1 MAALSALESQPNFY
15 ENLRKL
21 AQQTREV
28 NILATGNPA
37 TGKSALINGLIG
49 QEVAPEGNSL
59 DQETTE
65 VVQYQVT
72 NQGIQFN
79 IWDSPGIVANAE
91 DELQNMVKIAESV
104 PKIDLLLYCI
114 RMDDT
119 RLRKQDILTIS
130 HFTHA
135 FGEEVW
141 NNAVF
146 ALTFA
151 NSVLPARNQNDPLQ
165 KKRHFEER
173 LQKWTKE
180 LHEALKNAGVSEMT
194 VDTIPVAPAGY
205 YHEPSLPDGR
215 ENWLSAFWFICV
227 RTMKD
232 RAQPA
237 LLTVNSIRF
246 KQLNDIT
253 PEDYALPIYRQP
265 LVIETIRKSVIPGAG
280 GVIGG
285 VIGLIVGGPVGILVG
300 GTIGVVTGYVTQV
313 FGTYARAWYGQ

>member
-1 MAALSALESQPNFY
+1 MAALSALESRPNIY

-21 AQQTREV
+21 TWQTREV
-28 NILATGNPA
+28 NILVTG
-37 TGKSALINGLIG
+37 TMGIGKSALVNGLIG
-49 QEVAPEGNSL
+49 EEVAAEGMSL

-65 VVQYQVT
+65 VVRYQVT
-72 NQGIQFN
+72 IQGIQFN
-79 IWDSPGIVANAE
+79 IWDSPGIEANTE

-114 RMDDT
+114 RMDDA
-119 RLRKQDILTIS
+119 RLRKPDKLTIN

-151 NSVLPARNQNDPLQ
+151 NLVLPARNQKDPLYR
-165 KKRHFEER
+165 KRHFEEK

-180 LHEALKNAGVSEMT
+180 LHEALKSTGVSEMT
-194 VDTIPVAPAGY
+194 VETIPVAPAGY
-205 YHEPSLPDGR
+205 YYEPSLPDGR

-227 RTMKD
+227 QTMKD

-237 LLTVNSIRF
+237 LLTVTYNRF
-246 KQLNDIT
+246 
-253 PEDYALPIYRQP
+253 IYRQP
-265 LVIETIRKSVIPGAG
+265 LVIETARNSVIPGAG
-280 GVIGG
+280 GAVEG
-285 VIGLIVGGPVGILVG
+285 VIGLIVGGPVGIVVG
-300 GTIGVVTGYVTQV
+300 GTIGAVTGYVTQL
-313 FGTYARAWYGQ
+313 FTRAWYRH

>member
-1 MAALSALESQPNFY
+1 MADLSVLESQPDLH
-15 ENLRKL
+15 ENLREL
-21 AQQTREV
+21 ARQTKEV
-28 NILATGNPA
+28 NILATGKLA
-37 TGKSALINGLIG
+37 TGKSALVNGLIG
-49 QEVAPEGNSL
+49 QEVAPEGTSL
-59 DQETTE
+59 DQQTTE

-72 NQGIQFN
+72 IQGIQFN
-79 IWDSPGIVANAE
+79 IWDSPGIEANAD
-91 DELQNMVKIAESV
+91 DELQNMQKIAESV

-114 RMDDT
+114 RMDDA
-119 RLRKQDILTIS
+119 RLRKQDILTIN

-151 NSVLPARNQNDPLQ
+151 NSVLPARNQNDPLHRKQ
-165 KKRHFEER
+165 HFEER

-180 LHEALKNAGVSEMT
+180 LHEALKNAGVSEMI
-194 VDTIPVAPAGY
+194 VETIPVAPAGY
-205 YHEPSLPDGR
+205 YSEPSLPDGR
-215 ENWLSAFWFICV
+215 ENWLSAFWFICLQ
-227 RTMKD
+227 TMKD

-246 KQLNDIT
+246 KQLDDIT

-265 LVIETIRKSVIPGAG
+265 LVIETVRKSVIPGAG

-285 VIGLIVGGPVGILVG
+285 FFGLILGGPVGIVVG
-300 GTIGVVTGYVTQV
+300 GTIGAVAGFVTQH
-313 FGTYARAWYGQ
+313 FTRAWYGH